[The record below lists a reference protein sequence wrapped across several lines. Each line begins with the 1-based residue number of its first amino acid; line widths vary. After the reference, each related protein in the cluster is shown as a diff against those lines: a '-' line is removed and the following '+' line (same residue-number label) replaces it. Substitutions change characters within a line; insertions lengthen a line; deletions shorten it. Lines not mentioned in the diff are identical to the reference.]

1 MININITTSKFW
13 KKYKENDLKI
23 WIKGYIYSHTIERI
37 IDICKDIKKDEVSSF
52 LASIDGHFALIVQK
66 DDLTFIAVDKI
77 RSVPLFFINIKNDFF
92 IDCDPKNLVNL
103 NKFDKKIDE
112 NAKLEIAMSGF
123 TIGNKMIYKNLHS
136 LKAGEA
142 VLFKE
147 NNYEYLHYYKY
158 FGEIV
163 NKNFNEYLE
172 ELSEVTLNIFK
183 KMLNQIG
190 KRQII
195 IPLSAGNDSRLVA
208 SILKYLGATNVKCY
222 SYGAAGNFEA
232 KIAKIIAHKLGYE
245 WKFIPLTHKSEKKYY
260 VSDDYK
266 KYLDYSETF
275 CSVPHFQSLSTIKYL
290 KDLNW
295 IDNDAVFINGNSG
308 DFITGGHIKTN
319 IKDNKEVNSVNAKL
333 RKENILNQL
342 IEKHFSLWGYLKTE
356 ENIDQ
361 IKKNLWNEITKG
373 CDDLLS
379 QDKDHLLYEYSEFID
394 RQSKY
399 VITGQRTYEYYGHH
413 WRLPLWDVDYL
424 FFWQKVPLDYKLKQK
439 LYIEMLKRNNYGNVW
454 GVDIPINK
462 KTITPK
468 WIIPLRFI
476 CKIPFGLFGKEGR
489 KAWKQFDM
497 NFFYYFRD
505 ITHMMDT
512 QNYIR
517 IVKDVFKK
525 PSFHVSWQAKDY
537 LKKIIAK

>member
-1 MININITTSKFW
+1 MININITTNKFW
-13 KKYKENDLKI
+13 KKYKENNLKI
-23 WIKGYIYSHTIERI
+23 WIKGYIYSHTIDRI
-37 IDICKDIKKDEVSSF
+37 IDICKYIKKDEVSSF

-77 RSVPLFFINIKNDFF
+77 RSIPLFFINIKNDFF

-136 LKAGEA
+136 LKAGET

-260 VSDDYK
+260 ASNDYK
-266 KYLDYSETF
+266 KYLDYSETY
-275 CSVPHFQSLSTIKYL
+275 CSVPYFQSLSTIKYL

-308 DFITGGHIKTN
+308 DFISGGHISSKIEDNNEIDDTN
-319 IKDNKEVNSVNAKL
+319 TKS

-379 QDKDHLLYEYSEFID
+379 KDKDHLLYEYSEFID

-454 GVDIPINK
+454 GEDIPINK

>member
-1 MININITTSKFW
+1 MIKINIITNKFW
-13 KKYKENDLKI
+13 KKYEESNLKI
-23 WIKGYIYSHTIERI
+23 WIKGYIYSHTIDRI
-37 IDICKDIKKDEVSSF
+37 IDICKDIKNDKVSSF
-52 LASIDGHFALIVQK
+52 IASIDGHFALVVQK
-66 DDLTFIAVDKI
+66 NDLSFIAVDKI
-77 RSVPLFFINIKNDFF
+77 RSTPLFFTNIKNDFF

-112 NAKLEIAMSGF
+112 NSKLEIAMSGF

-147 NNYEYLHYYKY
+147 NNHEYLHYYKY

-260 VSDDYK
+260 ASNDYK

>member
-1 MININITTSKFW
+1 MIKINIITNKFW
-13 KKYKENDLKI
+13 KKYEESNLKI
-23 WIKGYIYSHTIERI
+23 WIKGYIYSHTIDRI
-37 IDICKDIKKDEVSSF
+37 IDICKDIKNDKVSSF
-52 LASIDGHFALIVQK
+52 IASIDGHFALVVQK
-66 DDLTFIAVDKI
+66 NDLSFIAVDKI
-77 RSVPLFFINIKNDFF
+77 RSTPLFFTNIKNDFF

-112 NAKLEIAMSGF
+112 NSKLEIAMSGF

-147 NNYEYLHYYKY
+147 NNHEYLHYYKY

-163 NKNFNEYLE
+163 NKNFNKYLE

-260 VSDDYK
+260 ASNDYK

>member
-1 MININITTSKFW
+1 MININITISKFW

-147 NNYEYLHYYKY
+147 NNHEYLHYYKY

-172 ELSEVTLNIFK
+172 ELSEVTLNVFK

-266 KYLDYSETF
+266 KYLD
-275 CSVPHFQSLSTIKYL
+275 
-290 KDLNW
+290 
-295 IDNDAVFINGNSG
+295 
-308 DFITGGHIKTN
+308 
-319 IKDNKEVNSVNAKL
+319 
-333 RKENILNQL
+333 
-342 IEKHFSLWGYLKTE
+342 
-356 ENIDQ
+356 
-361 IKKNLWNEITKG
+361 
-373 CDDLLS
+373 
-379 QDKDHLLYEYSEFID
+379 
-394 RQSKY
+394 
-399 VITGQRTYEYYGHH
+399 
-413 WRLPLWDVDYL
+413 
-424 FFWQKVPLDYKLKQK
+424 
-439 LYIEMLKRNNYGNVW
+439 
-454 GVDIPINK
+454 
-462 KTITPK
+462 
-468 WIIPLRFI
+468 
-476 CKIPFGLFGKEGR
+476 
-489 KAWKQFDM
+489 
-497 NFFYYFRD
+497 
-505 ITHMMDT
+505 
-512 QNYIR
+512 
-517 IVKDVFKK
+517 
-525 PSFHVSWQAKDY
+525 
-537 LKKIIAK
+537 

>member
-1 MININITTSKFW
+1 MININITTNKFW

-23 WIKGYIYSHTIERI
+23 WIKGYIYSHTIDRI

-77 RSVPLFFINIKNDFF
+77 RSVPLFFVNIKNDYF

-103 NKFDKKIDE
+103 NKFDKTIDE

-136 LKAGEA
+136 LKAGET

-260 VSDDYK
+260 ISNDYK

-319 IKDNKEVNSVNAKL
+319 IKDNKEVNSTNTKL

-379 QDKDHLLYEYSEFID
+379 KDKDHLLYEYSEFID

-413 WRLPLWDVDYL
+413 WRLPLWDGEYL

-454 GVDIPINK
+454 GDDIPVNK

>member
-1 MININITTSKFW
+1 MININITTNKFW

-147 NNYEYLHYYKY
+147 NNHEYLHYHKY

-260 VSDDYK
+260 ASNDYK
-266 KYLDYSETF
+266 KYLNYSETF

-308 DFITGGHIKTN
+308 DFITGGHINKN
-319 IKDNKEVNSVNAKL
+319 IKDNKEINSASIKL

-356 ENIDQ
+356 QNIHQ
-361 IKKNLWNEITKG
+361 IKKNLWNEITKS
-373 CDDLLS
+373 CNDLMS
-379 QDKDHLLYEYSEFID
+379 QDKDHLFYEYSEFID

-413 WRLPLWDVDYL
+413 WRLPLWDDEYL
-424 FFWQKVPLDYKLKQK
+424 FFWQQVPLDFKLKQK
-439 LYIEMLKRNNYGNVW
+439 LYLEMLKTNNYGNVW
-454 GVDIPINK
+454 GDDIPLNK
-462 KTITPK
+462 KTIVPK

-476 CKIPFGLFGKEGR
+476 CKIPFGFFGKEG
-489 KAWKQFDM
+489 KKSWKQFDM
-497 NFFYYFRD
+497 SFFYYFRD
-505 ITHMMDT
+505 VTHMMDT
-512 QNYIR
+512 INYIR
-517 IVKDVFKK
+517 IIKDIFKR
-525 PSFHVSWQAKDY
+525 PNFHVSWQVKDY
-537 LKKIIAK
+537 LKKFK

>member
-147 NNYEYLHYYKY
+147 NNHEYLHYYKY

-172 ELSEVTLNIFK
+172 ELSEVTLNVFK

-319 IKDNKEVNSVNAKL
+319 IKDNKVVNSASARL

>member
-112 NAKLEIAMSGF
+112 NSKLEIAMSGF

-147 NNYEYLHYYKY
+147 NNHEYLHYYKY

-172 ELSEVTLNIFK
+172 ELSEVTLNVFK

-319 IKDNKEVNSVNAKL
+319 IKDNKVVNSASAKL

>member
-147 NNYEYLHYYKY
+147 NNHEYLHYYKY

-172 ELSEVTLNIFK
+172 ELSEVTLNVFK

-319 IKDNKEVNSVNAKL
+319 IKDNKVVNSASARL

-399 VITGQRTYEYYGHH
+399 VITGQRIYEYYGHH

>member
-1 MININITTSKFW
+1 MININITTNKFW

-23 WIKGYIYSHTIERI
+23 WIKGYIYSHTIDRI

-439 LYIEMLKRNNYGNVW
+439 LYTEMLKRNNYGHVW
-454 GVDIPINK
+454 GDDIPINR